1 MHHISTFCLIINV
14 EVQLKSIAGVDET
27 TRQLVRVVMIR
38 SGDSGK
44 DTVILESQI
53 ELVRIEGLLLL
64 LDGGQ
69 LPLSVEV
76 TNIAVLLAGDR
87 RQQAEGQ
94 NGKNSYKGLHQIG
107 R

>member
-1 MHHISTFCLIINV
+1 MHYVSTFRLIINV
-14 EVQLKSIAGVDET
+14 KIQLEGIACMDEAT
-27 TRQLVRVVMIR
+27 CQLVSEVMIR
-38 SGDSGK
+38 TCDSGK

-53 ELVRIEGLLLL
+53 ELVRMDGLLLL

-76 TNIAVLLAGDR
+76 TNIAVLLAGDG

-94 NGKNSYKGLHQIG
+94 DGKNLYKGLHQKG